1 MQFAPTISSTEIN
14 QLELN
19 SYSGPTF
26 IVDTEALVGKAI
38 NELNQHSI
46 LGFDTESKPV
56 FVKGQYNPISLIQI
70 ASTERVYLFRINK
83 TGFDSRIIDLLSNP
97 SIKKIGVGL
106 KDDIVDLRKIQEF
119 DPQSFEEVN
128 QLVKPIGIE
137 SNGLRKLTAIILK
150 FRISKNAQVSNWE
163 SDKLT
168 PKQIRYAATDAWVCL
183 EMYNRLKALKLL

>member
-1 MQFAPTISSTEIN
+1 MQFAPTISSPEIN

-19 SYSGPTF
+19 SYSGSTL
-26 IVDTEALVGKAI
+26 IVDTPELIGKAI
-38 NELNQHSI
+38 SELNEHSI

-83 TGFDSRIIDLLSNP
+83 TGFDSRIIDILSNP
-97 SIKKIGVGL
+97 AIKKIGIGL

-119 DPQSFEEVN
+119 NAQSFEEVN

-163 SDKLT
+163 AEKLT
-168 PKQIRYAATDAWVCL
+168 SKQIRYAATDAWVCL
-183 EMYNRLKALKLL
+183 EMYNKLKALKLL